1 MFAFTFIY
9 CHLPI
14 IVPLSRGLEVLVD
27 RNSSWQVGLGL
38 GIVGGSSK

>member
-1 MFAFTFIY
+1 MFAFTFMY
-9 CHLPI
+9 CHL
-14 IVPLSRGLEVLVD
+14 PLSRGLEVLVD